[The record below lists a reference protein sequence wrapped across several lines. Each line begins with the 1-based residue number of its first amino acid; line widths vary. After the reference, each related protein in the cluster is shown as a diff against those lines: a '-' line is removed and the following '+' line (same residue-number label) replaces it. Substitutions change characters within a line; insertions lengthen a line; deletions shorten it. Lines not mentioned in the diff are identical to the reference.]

1 MNKKHIGIIFQ
12 GNHEWIAGFF
22 YIKHLLVAINSLSKE
37 EKNNISLSLIAI
49 NVEKNMLE
57 QFRNLVNQVIEIP
70 AWKLLIQKGKN
81 RLLKNPSILDYRF
94 FKDYKFDFI
103 YPYISSDNVPFAW
116 GGWIPDFQHIHL
128 PNYFSKREIQI
139 RDLIF
144 AKIAK
149 YASTIILSSNMAK
162 KDFCRLYPDEVNK
175 SQVMQFSSYFDKE
188 WLLQEPSHVQLKY
201 KLPDRFFL
209 VCNQFWK
216 HKDHIVII
224 EALKILKKDKV
235 YPIIVCTGK
244 TEDYRYPNYI
254 TKLISLIKNL
264 DLESQFYILGFI
276 PRIDQIQLMRKA
288 MAVIQPSLFEGWST
302 VVEDAR
308 ALGKP
313 MILSDFP
320 VHIEQDPPYSDYF
333 ERNNPEK
340 LASLIKNYHLELK
353 EGPCSDREAIAQIE
367 NEKRIRAFGRR
378 FLEIAFSVV

>member
-1 MNKKHIGIIFQ
+1 MNKKYIGIIFQ
-12 GNHEWIAGFF
+12 GNHEWIGGFF
-22 YIKHLLVAINSLSKE
+22 YIKHLLVAINSLSQD

-94 FKDYKFDFI
+94 LKDYKFDFI

-149 YASTIILSSNMAK
+149 YASIIILSSNMAK
-162 KDFCRLYPDEVNK
+162 KDFCRLYPDEANK
-175 SQVMQFSSYFDKE
+175 GQVMQFSSYFDKE

-216 HKDHIVII
+216 HKDHLVII

-235 YPIIVCTGK
+235 HPIIVCTGK
-244 TEDYRYPNYI
+244 T
-254 TKLISLIKNL
+254 
-264 DLESQFYILGFI
+264 
-276 PRIDQIQLMRKA
+276 
-288 MAVIQPSLFEGWST
+288 
-302 VVEDAR
+302 
-308 ALGKP
+308 
-313 MILSDFP
+313 
-320 VHIEQDPPYSDYF
+320 
-333 ERNNPEK
+333 
-340 LASLIKNYHLELK
+340 
-353 EGPCSDREAIAQIE
+353 
-367 NEKRIRAFGRR
+367 
-378 FLEIAFSVV
+378 